1 MLRAD
6 FSSPSTT
13 SAFTAASGNSDGFS
27 GEKKHTQATN
37 IKFGDRFRT
46 IYPVFSKPLLEQVNL
61 EINHDDRY
69 FCSELVNS
77 YLNGHNGIR
86 YIKSSN
92 IFKRLNYITN
102 SENPLF
108 SACLC
113 SETPVQFDKN
123 SHLMNKAV
131 FQASLTTSSDALRT
145 LCSEALDIMADEF
158 QWRDRSVNVVGI
170 HLIRYPLTPS
180 RGIKGMHWHKD
191 PGKKSMVVQLNDN
204 TNATETGVK
213 YSGGGLNIGKKSP
226 GSKVTFPV
234 KGTVENYPYG
244 PDDEKIGNA
253 GFMFSN
259 DQGDLIHQPED
270 IVYHSENSDDLAE
283 KRIIVVLVDD

>member
-27 GEKKHTQATN
+27 DEKKHTQATN

-46 IYPVFSKPLLEQVNL
+46 ICPVFSKPLLDQVNL
-61 EINHDDRY
+61 EINNDDRY
-69 FCSELVNS
+69 FCSELVNNF
-77 YLNGHNGIR
+77 LDGHRGVR
-86 YIKSSN
+86 YINSSN
-92 IFKRLNYITN
+92 IFESLDFTIN

-108 SACLC
+108 TARLC
-113 SETPVQFDKN
+113 FEMPIQFDEN
-123 SHLMNKAV
+123 SHLMNKEV
-131 FQASLTTSSDALRT
+131 FQASLTTSSVAIRA
-145 LCSEALDIMADEF
+145 LCSEALDKMADEF

-170 HLIRYPLTPS
+170 YLIRYPLIPS

-204 TNATETGVK
+204 TNATKTGVK

-244 PDDEKIGNA
+244 PNDEEIGNA
-253 GFMFSN
+253 GYMFSN